1 MQQFYTSSLL
11 IQGQGVPVVIRWL
24 TFNLAKILKIIPEE
38 APGTQGRGREAP
50 EETLRKRPSDEL
62 QQQGMRLLLWQNLAF
77 AVAGLRRAEAHLPV
91 QCPLWTLWS
100 PEEQVTESVRKYS

>member
-11 IQGQGVPVVIRWL
+11 VQGQGVPVVIRWL

-62 QQQGMRLLLWQNLAF
+62 QQQGMRCPEIWLP
-77 AVAGLRRAEAHLPV
+77 AVFCCGRTKTRRGPSPCAVSPLDTLESRRAGD
-91 QCPLWTLWS
+91 
-100 PEEQVTESVRKYS
+100 